1 MQLTLTYNFKVILNL
16 IYVGNFDST
25 IVENYK
31 AMFDSVKNCCET
43 LCELGENKIDCG
55 GCIQCKT
62 VRDKGALWKQK
73 NFEMDERFVLPI
85 KTKEENGKFELEPD
99 SISLIKKAFDDL
111 ISSDKPH
118 VFIFASCWSFFSEIN
133 SVLRASGLISALFL
147 SKERYDITEGRMFKL
162 NEDQKHLLEL
172 AAKEEKKDVIITGKD
187 TILCTE
193 AF

>member
-1 MQLTLTYNFKVILNL
+1 MLALSKTFKIMLNL
-16 IYVGNFDST
+16 IYIGNFDPT

-31 AMFDSVKNCCET
+31 AMFDNIKNCCET
-43 LCELGENKIDCG
+43 VCELGEENIDCG
-55 GCIQCKT
+55 GCFRCKT
-62 VRDKGALWKQK
+62 VQDKGALWKQK

-99 SISLIKKAFDDL
+99 SISLIKKTFDDL

-172 AAKEEKKDVIITGKD
+172 ATKEEKKDVIITGKD

-193 AF
+193 SF

>member
-1 MQLTLTYNFKVILNL
+1 MLLPLTYNFKVILNL
-16 IYVGNFDST
+16 IYVGNFDPT

-31 AMFDSVKNCCET
+31 AMFDSIKNCCET
-43 LCELGENKIDCG
+43 LCELGEDNIDCG

-99 SISLIKKAFDDL
+99 SISLIKKTFDDL
-111 ISSDKPH
+111 ISSDIPH

-133 SVLRASGLISALFL
+133 SVLRASGLLSTLSL
-147 SKERYDITEGRMFKL
+147 SKERYDITEGKMFKL

-172 AAKEEKKDVIITGKD
+172 AVNNDGKKDFILGGK
-187 TILCTE
+187 LEC
-193 AF
+193 